1 MSLVERD
8 ELLDLLSG
16 LLADVMRGQGRTALV
31 GGAAAVG
38 KSALL
43 EAFAAE
49 AAKASA
55 RTLVAAASASEQHI
69 PLGVMDQ
76 LLQDA
81 PLTAEERVQTDRL
94 LSARSERPTRAPPA
108 PGGSP
113 HHSIP
118 VHDTARTLSARQ
130 SLVIVVD
137 DAHACRPGVPACL
150 SYLVRRSY
158 ATAHIMAML
167 QPLRAG
173 TVPPRRD
180 SGGVTAPARHT
191 TVSGSALL
199 TATVSGHDPVPAGRR
214 NRRAD
219 RHRLPRDQ
227 RRQPVVPRG
236 PLVRTTSPPRAAPP
250 LEPARS
256 SFSRPRGGRG
266 IRAMRCVV
274 PAPGRPSD
282 PGSGAGTR
290 GTRCARRGR
299 PAAGR
304 RCRERRRIL
313 KELTAA
319 GLLGRRPYFRHRRR
333 DSPCSETWISPA
345 GGTAPGGRGADYE
358 EGAPATVVAEHL
370 VAAPFVAAPWALGV
384 LEQAAELALSE
395 GLTERAVHYL
405 KLACRACRDER
416 RLARLR
422 TALVR
427 AEWRVNPGRAGPA
440 PRRPRRVTAPGPPA
454 GRRRP
459 GAGQGAAVARAVR
472 GRAKRAHQTRPGR

>member
-94 LSARSERPTRAPPA
+94 LSAEANGQPVLHQPLVD
-108 PGGSP
+108 P
-113 HHSIP
+113 HTTQSLCAILL
-118 VHDTARTLSARQ
+118 ALSARQ

-137 DAHACRPGVPACL
+137 DAHHADQASLACL
-150 SYLVRRSY
+150 SYLVRRIR
-158 ATAHIMAML
+158 TAHIMACFSHSEQAQYRHTGFRL
-167 QPLRAG
+167 ELLRRPGNHSVRVPLLTA
-173 TVPPRRD
+173 D
-180 SGGVTAPARHT
+180 GVTAMTSSRLDGETADRIATDCHAI
-191 TVSGSALL
+191 SGGNPLFLDGLL
-199 TATVSGHDPVPAGRR
+199 TDHRTAMSSVTPSPTVPGAPSADLVVAEGYGHAVVSCLRRSGPQTLAVAQALAVLDSPDAVDRLLGVDAGSV
-214 NRRAD
+214 A
-219 RHRLPRDQ
+219 
-227 RRQPVVPRG
+227 G
-236 PLVRTTSPPRAAPP
+236 I
-250 LEPARS
+250 LE
-256 SFSRPRGGRG
+256 
-266 IRAMRCVV
+266 
-274 PAPGRPSD
+274 
-282 PGSGAGTR
+282 
-290 GTRCARRGR
+290 
-299 PAAGR
+299 
-304 RCRERRRIL
+304 
-313 KELTAA
+313 ELTAA
-319 GLLGRRPYFRHRRR
+319 GLLAAGYFRHPSARFAILR
-333 DSPCSETWISPA
+333 DMDSHQRAELHQAAAELTH
-345 GGTAPGGRGADYE
+345 E

-405 KLACRACRDER
+405 KLACRAC
-416 RLARLR
+416 
-422 TALVR
+422 
-427 AEWRVNPGRAGPA
+427 
-440 PRRPRRVTAPGPPA
+440 PRRNVGSPGSEPRWS
-454 GRRRP
+454 GRN
-459 GAGQGAAVARAVR
+459 GG
-472 GRAKRAHQTRPGR
+472 